1 VGLTRYRAG
10 LYPLEPFTKEDAEI
24 VVKQVEAL
32 QEDFLKTL
40 GSRFVYVSDEFY
52 LLAELPMPPSEAYED
67 FPQIE
72 NGVGMEASFEEE
84 FIEALKAGYPMQY
97 TDKTMIATGVLAKP
111 FIEKLVHRAKEQYP
125 DLQVEVTAIQN
136 ELFGGGVTVAG
147 LIGGKD
153 LIHQLTGKTFDRLMI
168 PSSMLKADEPI
179 FLDDVTVS
187 DVEEA
192 LQTTLVANENDGFA
206 FLQSLLGCEGCF
218 DDSL

>member
-1 VGLTRYRAG
+1 
-10 LYPLEPFTKEDAEI
+10 
-24 VVKQVEAL
+24 
-32 QEDFLKTL
+32 
-40 GSRFVYVSDEFY
+40 
-52 LLAELPMPPSEAYED
+52 M
-67 FPQIE
+67 
-72 NGVGMEASFEEE
+72 
-84 FIEALKAGYPMQY
+84 
-97 TDKTMIATGVLAKP
+97 
-111 FIEKLVHRAKEQYP
+111 
-125 DLQVEVTAIQN
+125 QVEVTAIQN

-153 LIHQLTGKTFDRLMI
+153 LIHQLAGKTFDRLLI

-206 FLQSLLGCEGCF
+206 FLQSLLGCEDCC